1 MDLAL
6 RVVQSVLTSALQS
19 VDEVCV
25 VKPLYCSR
33 WMDGCGA
40 CMEVHSELMN
50 GKKVSPDTYT
60 SSI

>member
-6 RVVQSVLTSALQS
+6 QVVQSVLTSALQS

-33 WMDGCGA
+33 WMGGWMDGGYVCP
-40 CMEVHSELMN
+40 EQWKDIL
-50 GKKVSPDTYT
+50 
-60 SSI
+60 SS